1 VVEAPYAQM
10 RIPLQES
17 GTPIHTFNLFM
28 KNILLLFSFIVFQ
41 DLALGQGYN
50 HTWLIGSENSFDTF
64 TTSPKARLLFYLDS
78 VSVLG
83 EQRKMAFRATQAT
96 ISDANGNFLF
106 ASNGCWIMDA
116 SGDTMQNGGGL
127 NPGTFANGYCSNVS
141 GLPMSGANIII
152 PFPGDSNKFVLF
164 HQVGNSVNYLN
175 STEVFYTVVDM
186 TLNSGL
192 GGVIPG
198 KKNVVAFT
206 GNISWGL
213 AACKHA
219 NGKDWWV
226 IAHEDS
232 SNIIHKVLFTSNEV
246 ANVSSQQ
253 VNMPAPGYGIA
264 GQPGFSPDGNKYAYK
279 HGLTVNPGFHDIRIL
294 SFDRCSGNFDS
305 LGYAIRNN
313 EFGFG
318 QAFSSNS
325 RYLYYSSGATIYQLD
340 TDAPNISATDSI
352 VAVYDGYCYPYPSLC
367 TTFWLMYLAADSKI
381 YITSPS
387 FVIDY
392 SFINSPD
399 SAGISCDVQQHA
411 LRLPCYT
418 IRGGINHPN
427 YYLGCDTIGGCI
439 CLTGIDE
446 NEGHDF
452 KFSISPNPA
461 SGQIRVIYLLPQ
473 NKNGKLEVF
482 DITGRKVYAVTLP
495 LWSTL
500 QIMDL
505 SFLKNG
511 IYNILITSDN
521 FTSTSKLVLTKP

>member
-1 VVEAPYAQM
+1 MKRITIIFIAIIWSMKLNAQ
-10 RIPLQES
+10 
-17 GTPIHTFNLFM
+17 GFNH
-28 KNILLLFSFIVFQ
+28 
-41 DLALGQGYN
+41 A
-50 HTWLIGSENSFDTF
+50 WLIGSENSFDTF

-83 EQRKMAFRATQAT
+83 EQRKMAFSSTQAT

-116 SGDTMQNGGGL
+116 TGDTMQNGGGL
-127 NPGTFANGYCSNVS
+127 NPGTFANGNCSSVL
-141 GLPMSGANIII
+141 GMPMSGANIII
-152 PFPGDSNKFVLF
+152 PFPGDSNKYVLF

-226 IAHEDS
+226 VAHEDS
-232 SNIIHKVLFTSNEV
+232 SNIIYKVLFTSNEV
-246 ANVSSQQ
+246 ASVTSQQ
-253 VNMPAPGYGIA
+253 VSMPAPGYGIA

-279 HGLTVNPGFHDIRIL
+279 HGLTNNPAFHDIRIL
-294 SFDRCSGNFDS
+294 SFNRCSGNFDS

-411 LRLPCYT
+411 LRLPSYT

-427 YYLGCDTIGGCI
+427 YYLGCDTTVGCI

-446 NEGHDF
+446 NTSHDF
-452 KFSISPNPA
+452 KFSISPNP
-461 SGQIRVIYLLPQ
+461 SHGSVKIIYLLPQ
-473 NKNGKLEVF
+473 NKIGRLEVF
-482 DITGRKVYAVTLP
+482 DMTGRTVYFQNLP
-495 LWSTL
+495 PWSTL
-500 QIMDL
+500 QQIDL
-505 SFLKNG
+505 GFLESG
-511 IYNILITSDN
+511 LYNFVISSDLYR
-521 FTSTSKLVLTKP
+521 KGQRLAIVR